1 MNARPFLIPLIILGA
16 AIMGIFPAN
25 AEKTGGYMA
34 VEAGHGYVLVL
45 KHDGSLWG
53 GGSNFAGQLGD
64 GTRVDRLSPVKIADS
79 VKDVAAGDHC
89 TIYITENGELMIM
102 GDIRE

>member
-16 AIMGIFPAN
+16 SIMGILPVN

-53 GGSNFAGQLGD
+53 WGSNFAGQL
-64 GTRVDRLSPVKIADS
+64 ADS
-79 VKDVAAGDHC
+79 TWTNRDKPVRIMEAVSHFSAGPYHAFAIDRRSRLW
-89 TIYITENGELMIM
+89 G
-102 GDIRE
+102 